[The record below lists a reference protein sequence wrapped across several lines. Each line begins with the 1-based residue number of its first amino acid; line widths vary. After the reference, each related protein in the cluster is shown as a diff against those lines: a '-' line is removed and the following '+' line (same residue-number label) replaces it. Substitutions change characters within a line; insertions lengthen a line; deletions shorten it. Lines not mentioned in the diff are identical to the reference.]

1 MENLDYSNEQNQPE
15 EGANLANPVEIAK
28 VNPTPEPILE
38 EVELGSV
45 EIEDLTENVPEIEE
59 HSNLEESH
67 KIIMPEDYS
76 IYDRATLI
84 AKLHDLITDFTAAE
98 IRNAV
103 EEIKIN
109 FYKKYKAELAEA
121 TAAFLEA
128 GGKIED
134 FVFADQASEETFK
147 SLYNKYK
154 DQKSQLNHQSEE
166 VKQANL
172 KAKLQIVD
180 EIKELVN
187 NEESINRTFQEF
199 RDLQQKWRDIGLVP
213 QSEVKNLW
221 ENYNHHVEKFYDYI
235 KINKELRDLD
245 LKKNMELKMELCEKA
260 EALLIEDSVTKAF
273 KLLQDYHN
281 HWREIGPVP
290 REQKEDIWDRFKN
303 ATSQIN
309 KKHQEY
315 FDEIKDQQ
323 IRNLEQK
330 IALCERIEEVLT
342 ADFSNPKVWEDKA
355 HTIIEIQKLWRTI
368 GFAPKKDNNKVY
380 QRFKTGCDKF
390 FSLKRDFYKEAK
402 EVQKNNL
409 QYKLDLCVQAEALK
423 DSAEWKKTTEDFVKL
438 QKRWKEIGPV
448 PKKHSDI
455 LWKRFRTACDS
466 FFNKKSEFYNTADTR
481 QEENLKL
488 KLELIDKVKTFVKG
502 GEDKENLRILIEIQ
516 KQWSEIG
523 HVPLNKK
530 DEITKEFRDAI
541 NAQFDSLKI
550 DVTERDKINYRSK
563 VENWAGTQSKGKIY
577 SERSKLATRLK
588 EMENEIALY
597 ENNIGFFSKSKNSS
611 ALLLEVN
618 RKIDLAKKNM
628 EDLKQKI
635 RLLDTMDQ
643 E

>member
-1 MENLDYSNEQNQPE
+1 MENLDYPNEQNQPE
-15 EGANLANPVEIAK
+15 EGADQANPVEIAN

-38 EVELGSV
+38 EVEQGTV
-45 EIEDLTENVPEIEE
+45 EIEDLTENIPEIDE
-59 HSNLEESH
+59 HSELEESH

-84 AKLHDLITDFTAAE
+84 AKLHSLITDYTVVE

-109 FYKKYKAELAEA
+109 FYKKYKVELAEA

-134 FVFADQASEETFK
+134 FVFEDQASEETFK

-154 DQKSQLNHQSEE
+154 NQKSQLNHQSDE

-172 KAKLQIVD
+172 KAKLQIVE

-281 HWREIGPVP
+281 HWREIGPVT

-488 KLELIDKVKTFVKG
+488 KLELINKVKTFVKG

-530 DEITKEFRDAI
+530 DKITKEFREAI

-550 DVTERDKINYRSK
+550 DVAERDKINYRSK

-611 ALLLEVN
+611 ALLIEVN

-628 EDLKQKI
+628 EDLKQKL